1 MVLTMLFFKR
11 KVKKLLKDKLGI
23 YKDILCISARLYFL
37 RATLYFSKGH
47 VINILRFAS
56 STTATQLLP

>member
-23 YKDILCISARLYFL
+23 YKDILSISARLYFL
-37 RATLYFSKGH
+37 KATLYFSKGH
-47 VINILRFAS
+47 IINILCFAF